1 MKVWWG
7 LTIFWIAMFALLAGI
22 VLIRNVDGAGV
33 VQTSMMK
40 LYTIE
45 ILIGFFAVIGI
56 CQAIAYHFLNK
67 KVPNRSKYQNN
78 TRKGVVF

>member
-1 MKVWWG
+1 
-7 LTIFWIAMFALLAGI
+7 MFALLAGI

-67 KVPNRSKYQNN
+67 SSEESAKQE
-78 TRKGVVF
+78 